1 MTLTLS
7 ADDAQALQLVALCM
21 FGSIAVV
28 AGTALA
34 VMGWC
39 AKDLPPNATWWQRFR
54 RAVYEFL

>member
-1 MTLTLS
+1 
-7 ADDAQALQLVALCM
+7 M

-39 AKDLPPNATWWQRFR
+39 AKGLPPNATWWQRVR